1 MTLGPLVA
9 TLTLRN
15 GRSLPTG
22 TVINAVMGLRKG
34 CIVEWIEDG
43 RVQTGHMED
52 MRDADV
58 IAMVQ
63 REKPPEPERTIT
75 WSQARGAVREILLDW
90 GPTITRTDE
99 EIDRVLALALAASEA
114 VAEVAAA
121 IEARD
126 AGP

>member
-1 MTLGPLVA
+1 MTLGPLAA

-43 RVQTGHMED
+43 RVQTGHTED
-52 MRDADV
+52 LRDADV

-63 REKPPEPERTIT
+63 REAPPVPQPERTIT
-75 WSQARGAVREILLDW
+75 WSQARAAVREILLDW
-90 GPTITRTDE
+90 GPTVTRTDDE
-99 EIDRVLALALAASEA
+99 VDRVLTLALDAAAA
-114 VAEVAAA
+114 VAK
-121 IEARD
+121 IKD
-126 AGP
+126 KP